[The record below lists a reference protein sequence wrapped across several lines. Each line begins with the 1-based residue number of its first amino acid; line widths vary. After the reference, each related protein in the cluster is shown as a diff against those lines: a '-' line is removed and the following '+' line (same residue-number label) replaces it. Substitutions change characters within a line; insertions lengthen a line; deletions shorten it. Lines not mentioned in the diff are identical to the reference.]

1 MSAGQI
7 RSRFRDVSSSTGRL
21 YRRAAIQL
29 IFILIR
35 LQRQSNLT
43 GSRLDLSIVNSDLT
57 SSELDQVRFD

>member
-7 RSRFRDVSSSTGRL
+7 RSQFRDISSLTGRL
-21 YRRAAIQL
+21 YRHAAIQL

-35 LQRQSNLT
+35 LQHQSNLT